1 MNDIVTTTALKL
13 RECSTLI
20 PVELDDCVVLVD
32 LSLLDMDALGC
43 GLCNSQKDKLLQAY
57 RPDMRAVDWWLNGSQ
72 TNRKLKC
79 KTTDRI
85 KAFNRDLDVFS
96 PSGKALKL
104 NAKGT
109 GLHQYLGFNIRT
121 FGFTRTAYLHNLI
134 GAETIARVHKSEW
147 KRWAKDAFNADY
159 MTFTGYT
166 MHHILSQQTA
176 TKNGNTPMNLILLDD
191 KLHDT
196 TRIHYNRLK
205 RRIIDGDVDLN
216 NKTVILPKN

>member
-1 MNDIVTTTALKL
+1 MMNDIVTTTALKL

-32 LSLLDMDALGC
+32 LSLLNLDALGC
-43 GLCNSQKDKLLQAY
+43 GLCNAQKAKLLQAF
-57 RPDMRAVDWWLNGSQ
+57 RPDMRAVDWWLSSNQ

-85 KAFNRDLDVFS
+85 KAFNRDLDVIS
-96 PSGKALKL
+96 PSGKVLKL

-109 GLHQYLGFNIRT
+109 GTHQYLGFNIRT

-134 GAETIARVHKSEW
+134 GAETMARVHKSDW
-147 KRWAKDAFNADY
+147 NRWGRYAFNADY
-159 MTFTGYT
+159 LVFTGYT
-166 MHHILSQQTA
+166 MHHILPMQTL
-176 TKNGNTPMNLILLDD
+176 TGNTPLNLVLLDD

-205 RRIIDGDVDLN
+205 RRIMDGDVDCS
-216 NKTVILPKN
+216 KMQILYKN

>member
-1 MNDIVTTTALKL
+1 MMNDIVTATALRL

-32 LSLLDMDALGC
+32 LSLLDLDALGL
-43 GLCNSQKDKLLQAY
+43 GLCNAQKPKLLKAY
-57 RPDMRAVDWWLNGSQ
+57 RTDEKAVTWWLNGSQ

-96 PSGKALKL
+96 PSGKVLKL
-104 NAKGT
+104 NPKGT

-121 FGFTRTAYLHNLI
+121 FGFTRTAYWHSLL
-134 GAETIARVHKSEW
+134 GAETIARVHKSDW
-147 KRWAKDAFNADY
+147 NRWAKDAFDADY
-159 MTFTGYT
+159 LTWTGYT
-166 MHHILSQQTA
+166 MHHILPMQTA
-176 TKNGNTPMNLILLDD
+176 TLKGNTPLNLVLLDD

-205 RRIIDGDVDLN
+205 RRIMDGDVDLS
-216 NKTVILPKN
+216 KMQILYKN

>member
-1 MNDIVTTTALKL
+1 MMTDIVTTTALRL

-32 LSLLDMDALGC
+32 LSRLDLDALGL
-43 GLCNSQKDKLLQAY
+43 GLCNSQKSKLIKAY
-57 RPDMRAVDWWLNGSQ
+57 RPDMRAVDWFNGLSKR
-72 TNRKLKC
+72 TLKTL
-79 KTTDRI
+79 TTPRLQG
-85 KAFNRDLDVFS
+85 FNRDLDVIS

-147 KRWAKDAFNADY
+147 KRWAKDAFDADY
-159 MTFTGYT
+159 LVFTGYT
-166 MHHILSQQTA
+166 MHHILPMQTA
-176 TKNGNTPMNLILLDD
+176 TIAGNTPLNLILLDD

-196 TRIHYNRLK
+196 TRIGYNRLK
-205 RRIIDGDVDLN
+205 RRIMDGDVDIS
-216 NKTVILPKN
+216 KMQILYKN

>member
-1 MNDIVTTTALKL
+1 MMNDIVTTTALKL
-13 RECSTLI
+13 RECNTLI

-32 LSLLDMDALGC
+32 LSMLDMDAFA
-43 GLCNSQKDKLLQAY
+43 GLCNAQKPKLLQAY

-72 TNRKLKC
+72 TQRKLKC

-134 GAETIARVHKSEW
+134 GAETIARVHKSDW
-147 KRWAKDAFNADY
+147 NRWAKDAFDADY
-159 MTFTGYT
+159 LTFTGYT
-166 MHHILSQQTA
+166 MHHILPMQTL
-176 TKNGNTPMNLILLDD
+176 TGNTPLNLVLLDD
-191 KLHDT
+191 KLHNT

-205 RRIIDGDVDLN
+205 RRIIDGDVDCS
-216 NKTVILPKN
+216 KMQILYKN